1 MKGVK
6 GGKGG
11 RKEYNSI
18 LIKNILNKMK
28 KLYIYISIILFI
40 LNEVGF
46 SSFHY
51 SEVVLIIFVILSSH
65 L

>member
-46 SSFHY
+46 SSFH
-51 SEVVLIIFVILSSH
+51 SKI
-65 L
+65 